1 MGNAEMVEWV
11 PIWVMPNLRLREAI
25 EARRAALVPF
35 DDYRIAELVRKHR
48 RFNSFML
55 RFTDAFGVPQ
65 RPAVLLARK
74 RSKITAEAMAS
85 FRDLVVL
92 SVVPYNRA
100 QLIVYGRGSPRI
112 LFSNSFWLYPWM
124 LEKNYEWL
132 ITQSLASLG
141 LNEIRRFKGQVTPEI
156 FPIELNP
163 VDIDKTLLTALIQRW
178 RRRYF
183 EPKPTWED
191 RALFRSLNMAN
202 IGCHLPSIVDTTLF
216 DYGRTLALW
225 VSAFEILVH
234 PGNAKANQA
243 AVNSVLDQ
251 IPYFER
257 AMRHKAHPPYDPNVK
272 KVTRTILARAAYAQL
287 YSARNHFLHREPVSR
302 RSLRLKGARAHLTDI
317 APSLYRLALT
327 AVLDLRFTETA
338 PPTSDLEAYLAFRR
352 RFSEFH
358 DGQHMHER
366 ALLKLRKT
374 RTNEAPPQTDE
385 VYQPARVV

>member
-1 MGNAEMVEWV
+1 MAEWV

-35 DDYRIAELVRKHR
+35 EDARIAQLARKHL
-48 RFNSFML
+48 RFNSFMS

-65 RPAVLLARK
+65 RPTVLLARK
-74 RSKITAEAMAS
+74 GSKIAGEAMAS

-124 LEKNYEWL
+124 LDKNYEWL

-141 LNEIRRFKGQVTPEI
+141 VNEVKRFKGQVTPEI
-156 FPIELNP
+156 FPIELHP
-163 VDIDKTLLTALIQRW
+163 MDIDKTLLTALIERW
-178 RRRYF
+178 HRRYF
-183 EPKPTWED
+183 KPKPTWED
-191 RALFRSLNMAN
+191 RALFRSLNIAN
-202 IGCHLPSIVDTTLF
+202 IGCQLPSIVDTTLF
-216 DYGRTLALW
+216 DYGRTLAFW

-243 AVNSVLDQ
+243 AVNAVLDK

-257 AMRHKAHPPYDPNVK
+257 AMRRKAHRAYDPKVN
-272 KVTRTILARAAYAQL
+272 KVTRTTPARAAYAQL
-287 YSARNHFLHREPVSR
+287 YRTRNHFLHGEPVSR
-302 RSLRLKGARAHLTDI
+302 SSLRLKRTRAHLIDV

-338 PPTSDLEAYLAFRR
+338 PPPSDLQAFLAFHCRS
-352 RFSEFH
+352 SEFH
-358 DGQHMHER
+358 DKQHLHER
-366 ALLKLRKT
+366 ALLKVLKAT
-374 RTNEAPPQTDE
+374 
-385 VYQPARVV
+385 

>member
-1 MGNAEMVEWV
+1 MVEWV

-25 EARRAALVPF
+25 EARQAALVPWE
-35 DDYRIAELVRKHR
+35 DARIAQLARKHR
-48 RFNSFML
+48 RFNTFMS

-65 RPAVLLARK
+65 RPAILLARK
-74 RSKITAEAMAS
+74 RPKITSEAMAS

-92 SVVPYNRA
+92 SIVPYNRA

-124 LEKNYEWL
+124 LDKNYEWL

-141 LNEIRRFKGQVTPEI
+141 LNEVRRFKGQATPEI
-156 FPIELNP
+156 FPIEMNP
-163 VDIDKTLLTALIQRW
+163 VDLDKTLLIALIQRW
-178 RRRYF
+178 HRRYF
-183 EPKPTWED
+183 KPKPTWED

-202 IGCHLPSIVDTTLF
+202 IACQLPSIVDTTLF

-243 AVNSVLDQ
+243 AVNAVLDK

-257 AMRHKAHPPYDPNVK
+257 AMRRKTHHAYDPKAN
-272 KVTRTILARAAYAQL
+272 KVTRTTLARAAYAQL
-287 YSARNHFLHREPVSR
+287 YRARNHFLHGEPVSK
-302 RSLRLKGARAHLTDI
+302 RSLRLKRTRARLIDVAS
-317 APSLYRLALT
+317 SLYRLALT
-327 AVLDLRFTETA
+327 AVLDLRFTET
-338 PPTSDLEAYLAFRR
+338 PPSASNLQAYLAFRHR
-352 RFSEFH
+352 ASEFH

-366 ALLKLRKT
+366 ALLKGRRRETPKQANVLS
-374 RTNEAPPQTDE
+374 D
-385 VYQPARVV
+385 